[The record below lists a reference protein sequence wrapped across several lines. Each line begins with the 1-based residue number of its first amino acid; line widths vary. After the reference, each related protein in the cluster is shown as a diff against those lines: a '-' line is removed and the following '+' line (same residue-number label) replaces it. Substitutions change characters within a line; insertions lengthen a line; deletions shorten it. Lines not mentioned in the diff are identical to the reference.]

1 MLVVL
6 TEWNEFRVLNLA
18 RLKELMR
25 TPVICDL
32 RNIYNPAEMA
42 AAGFHYTSIGR
53 PPLRPA
59 TTAAEPGPA

>member
-1 MLVVL
+1 
-6 TEWNEFRVLNLA
+6 
-18 RLKELMR
+18 MR

-53 PPLRPA
+53 PPVRPAA
-59 TTAAEPGPA
+59 TTAEA